1 MSRTSRWDPP
11 TTPFTWAH
19 VAPLGVTRSMIHTA
33 STGGRITRLAKGVYI
48 ASSAVATEPVA
59 RHLQRALAQQLLRP
73 TAIAS
78 HHTAALAWDLDLV
91 DPHAAA
97 ASPAAFTKPPGSSTR
112 SEGTADATVVVRAL
126 PHHHRVQH
134 PSGLLVTTPA
144 RTAVDV
150 ATGQRTPEALITL
163 DSAARLALIERVGSN
178 RVRDH
183 YTRPRSLADAV
194 APLEEAAA
202 LAGTQFSRPGL
213 AQLVALA
220 DARRESGLESLSFG
234 NMVEYG
240 FPLPELQAHIVTPEG
255 HAWVDFL
262 WREQMVIGEADGL
275 KKYATPADLHREKLR
290 QELLERLGY
299 VVIRWTWEEMYLRP
313 AAVLRRI
320 EAALDARAEYQ
331 RSV

>member
-11 TTPFTWAH
+11 ATPFIWAH
-19 VAPLGVTRSMIHTA
+19 VAPLGVTRPMIHTA
-33 STGGRITRLAKGVYI
+33 ARVGRITRLAKGVYI

-59 RHLQRALAQQLLRP
+59 RHLQRALAQQLLRS

-91 DPHAAA
+91 DPQAAA
-97 ASPAAFTKPPGSSTR
+97 AAPVAFTKPPGSSTR
-112 SEGTADATVVVRAL
+112 SEATADATVGVRAL

-150 ATGQRTPEALITL
+150 AAGLRTPEALITL
-163 DSAARLALIERVGSN
+163 DSAARLALVEHVGSR

-183 YTRPRSLADAV
+183 YTRARSLAATV

-202 LAGTQFSRPGL
+202 VAGTQVTRPRL
-213 AQLVALA
+213 ARLVALT
-220 DARRESGLESLSFG
+220 DPRRESGLESLSYG
-234 NMVEYG
+234 TMIDLG
-240 FPLPELQAHIVTPEG
+240 FPLPELQARIITTEG
-255 HAWVDFL
+255 DAYVDFL

-290 QELLERLGY
+290 QELLERMGY
-299 VVIRWTWEEMYLRP
+299 VVVRWTWEEMNRRP

-320 EAALDARAEYQ
+320 EAALDARAEYRQ
-331 RSV
+331 SV